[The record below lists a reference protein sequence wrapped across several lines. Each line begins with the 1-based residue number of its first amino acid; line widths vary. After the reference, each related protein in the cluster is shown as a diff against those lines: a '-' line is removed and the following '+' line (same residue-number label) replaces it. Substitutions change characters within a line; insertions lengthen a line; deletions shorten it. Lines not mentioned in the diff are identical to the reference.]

1 MGIIEIFREQN
12 LWWKEGIS
20 LKGMVERDIFPLI
33 MDWLETPEIIVITG
47 PRQSGKTTLLFQL
60 ISYLLEKGVHPE
72 KIAYFNLDEEDLRTL
87 FKNTNDFIEFLN
99 DVTQGKA
106 RFLLID
112 EVQKVINCGL
122 FLKKIYDLKKRFKI
136 IVSGSSSLEI
146 RKETGEH
153 LTGRKVSFYL
163 TPFTVTE
170 YIRTKGLNWFHKEVR
185 DFNEL
190 ERIYRT
196 YGESLS
202 SLIEEYIIYGGY
214 PRVVL
219 EADKEKKKILLRELY
234 KDYIRKD
241 VRDFFKIEK
250 IEGYNKLVSL
260 LGLNVGNLLNIE
272 EVSNNLSL
280 PREFV
285 EKSIFALESSF
296 VISRL
301 RPYFTNPRK
310 EIVKMPKIYFN
321 DTGLRNSLVDDFSPL
336 AKRMSVGYLMENF
349 VYNLLKQKNYFPYFW
364 RTQNK
369 AEVDFVIKS
378 KGELIPVEVKHS
390 IFKKPKLSRSFH
402 SFMERYGST
411 WGIVVTKDFLCKVQI
426 DKAEILFVPFF
437 EANFW
442 I

>member
-33 MDWLETPEIIVITG
+33 VNWLETPELIVVTG

-60 ISYLLEKGVHPE
+60 IGYLLEKGVHPE

-87 FKNTNDFIEFLN
+87 FKNTTDFIKFLN

-106 RFLLID
+106 RFVLID

-122 FLKKIYDLKKRFKI
+122 LLKKIYDLRKGFKI

-170 YIRTKGLNWFHKEVR
+170 YIRTKGLNWFHEEVR

-196 YGESLS
+196 YGGSLS
-202 SLIEEYIIYGGY
+202 DLIEEYIIYGGY

-234 KDYIRKD
+234 KDYVRKD

-260 LGLNVGNLLNIE
+260 LGLNVGNLLNVE

-280 PREFV
+280 RREFV

-310 EIVKMPKIYFN
+310 EIVKMSKIYFN

-336 AKRMSVGYLMENF
+336 AKRIGVGYLMENF
-349 VYNLLKQKNYFPYFW
+349 ICNLLKQKNYFPYFW

-378 KGELIPVEVKHS
+378 KKGLMPVEVKHS
-390 IFKKPKLSRSFH
+390 IFKKPKLSKSFH
-402 SFMERYGST
+402 SFMERYGSRR
-411 WGIVVTKDFLCKVQI
+411 GIVVTKDFLYKVEI
-426 DKAEILFVPFF
+426 GKAEILFVPFF
-437 EANFW
+437 EANLW

>member
-12 LWWKEGIS
+12 LWGKEGIS

-378 KGELIPVEVKHS
+378 KGELMPVEVKHS

>member
-87 FKNTNDFIEFLN
+87 FKNTTDFIEFLN

-163 TPFTVTE
+163 APFTVTE

-336 AKRMSVGYLMENF
+336 AKRISVGYLMENF

-426 DKAEILFVPFF
+426 DKAEVLFVPFF

>member
-87 FKNTNDFIEFLN
+87 FKNTTDFIEFLN

-336 AKRMSVGYLMENF
+336 AKRISVGYLMENF

>member
-33 MDWLETPEIIVITG
+33 VNWLETPEIIVITG

-87 FKNTNDFIEFLN
+87 FKNTTDFIEFLN

-234 KDYIRKD
+234 KDYVRKD

-336 AKRMSVGYLMENF
+336 AKRISVGYLMENF

-378 KGELIPVEVKHS
+378 KGELMPVEVKHS
-390 IFKKPKLSRSFH
+390 IFRKPKLSKSFH

-426 DKAEILFVPFF
+426 GKAEILFVPFF

>member
-190 ERIYRT
+190 ERICRT

-411 WGIVVTKDFLCKVQI
+411 GGIVVTKDFLCKVQI

>member
-33 MDWLETPEIIVITG
+33 MDWLETPEIIVVTG

-87 FKNTNDFIEFLN
+87 FKNTTDFIEFLN

-122 FLKKIYDLKKRFKI
+122 FLKKIYDLKKRLKI

-336 AKRMSVGYLMENF
+336 AKRISVGYLMENF